1 LLNKLWRILSSH
13 TLALW
18 VLISMT
24 LVALAAGSL
33 PQSARLSPKQQAEW
47 ETEWEATASWLDTLG
62 LSQIVGSD
70 WFAALCI
77 ILLINL
83 TAGILA
89 SFSRKLAFYRGDLP
103 PNYELQHRGSMP
115 DVPSFLGTPPKI
127 VGKQSR
133 MRGIPGLFGLTLFH
147 LGIAVIVLACFWRGA
162 LDFSDFVELSVGE
175 VFSGQPDKFQRRQ
188 PPPEPFDAVLRLD
201 RADIEVR
208 DGKYMGEYRG
218 HFSYQQA
225 GGPVK
230 QATVVSNQPLRLGD
244 FAIYPKQNFGHS
256 ARFERILKDGSV
268 RHLYIHFEV
277 ESEEWGEPWRGEKE
291 QMIRFD
297 NTPLYYSMSLSN
309 TVPPSFDLK
318 VNQDEKLVFKG
329 ELQPGDVADLGV
341 YKLRFQGMVPW
352 MTFNLALDKG
362 IAPIFAGFI
371 ITLLGFLLHLLFWP
385 RRVEWTITDDGWQVR
400 AWVRRGDGAFDAKW
414 TAWCRQQGLEP
425 T

>member
-1 LLNKLWRILSSH
+1 
-13 TLALW
+13 
-18 VLISMT
+18 MT

-62 LSQIVGSD
+62 LTQIVGSD
-70 WFAALCI
+70 WFVALCI
-77 ILLINL
+77 ILLINM
-83 TAGILA
+83 TAGILRTIN
-89 SFSRKLAFYRGDLP
+89 RKLAFYQGELQP
-103 PNYELQHRGSMP
+103 QYELQHSGAVP
-115 DVPSFLGTPPKI
+115 EIPSFLGRKPEGT
-127 VGKQSR
+127 GTQSR
-133 MRGIPGLFGLTLFH
+133 VQGIPGLFGLMLFH
-147 LGIAVIVLACFWRGA
+147 LGIAVIVLAGFWRGA
-162 LDFSDFVELSVGE
+162 MDFSDYVELSVGE
-175 VFSGQPDKFQRRQ
+175 VFSGQPGKFQLRQ
-188 PPPEPFDAVLRLD
+188 APPEPFDAVLRLD

-208 DGKYMGEYRG
+208 DGKYMGEFRG

-230 QATVVSNQPLRLGD
+230 QAAVVSNQPLRLGD
-244 FAIYPKQNFGHS
+244 FAIYPKQTFGHS

-277 ESEEWGEPWRGEKE
+277 ENGEWGEPWRGEKE

-297 NTPLYYSMSLSN
+297 NTPLYYNMSLSN

-318 VNQDEKLVFKG
+318 VNQGEKLVFEG
-329 ELQPGDVADLGV
+329 GLQPGDVADLGV

-362 IAPIFAGFI
+362 VAPIFTGFI

-385 RRVEWTITDDGWQVR
+385 RRVEWTITDDGWMVQ
-400 AWVRRGDGAFDAKW
+400 AWVRRGDCAFDEKW
-414 TAWCRQQGLEP
+414 TAWCRQQGLE
-425 T
+425 TV